1 MATSTS
7 PAQNKSVIIKWIIS
21 IALAAA
27 PLLISTGEMY
37 TVQAQRF
44 LAITIL
50 GIAILAFELM
60 SSFGVAIMLP
70 SLWVI
75 TGVTN
80 LPTAFSAWSSSN
92 SLTVLGALFL
102 SVVLDQTGLLKRL
115 GYWCLIKAKG
125 SFVSTMWA
133 LFIAILLINAVGF
146 VMTAVL
152 GFTFAY
158 ALYKV
163 LELKPSDKESQVLV
177 MTTMLAGIQSATFLY
192 CPITVTIMN
201 GAISAAWEGHTI
213 YWYQLIRDNV
223 PTLLF
228 CVIMMAAMLFWY
240 KRSTKG
246 QSISTDKGLEYFKK
260 AYADLGKMSTQE
272 KKGIAILLGL
282 MIYLM
287 TQPLHGLDSTY
298 AFLIVTFVYFI
309 PGVSLAN
316 SETVKTI
323 NWESWFTI
331 GCFLGVGTVAASTG
345 INTILAN
352 AMVPLVSSMGEYWSV
367 LGSLIFGTL
376 VNFVISPFAMLA
388 MLPGP
393 IISYCLQAGFDPM
406 PHIYAMYQA
415 KDILFF
421 PYEYPQYLILFSFGM
436 VKMGSMIKLCTIK
449 SLGFILFF
457 IAIMMPLWRL
467 VGIM

>member
-1 MATSTS
+1 MAT
-7 PAQNKSVIIKWIIS
+7 AIHQNKSVIMKWVIS
-21 IALAAA
+21 MILAIL
-27 PLLISTGEMY
+27 PLMIPTSEMY

-60 SSFGVAIMLP
+60 ASFGVAIMLP

-80 LPTAFSAWSSSN
+80 ITTAFSSFSSTN
-92 SLTVLGALFL
+92 ALTVLGALFL

-163 LELKPSDKESQVLV
+163 LELKPTDKEAQVIV

-201 GAISAAWEGHTI
+201 GAISAVWEGHAL
-213 YWYQLIRDNV
+213 YWHELLLDNS

-228 CVIMMAAMLFWY
+228 CILMMAATLVWY
-240 KRSTKG
+240 KHSTKG
-246 QSISTDKGLEYFKK
+246 QAISTEKGLDYFKK
-260 AYADLGKMSTQE
+260 AYADLGKMDKQE
-272 KKGIAILLGL
+272 KKGIVVLAGL
-282 MIYLM
+282 MLYLM

-298 AFLIVTFVYFI
+298 AFLIATFAYFI
-309 PGVSLAN
+309 PGISLADMN
-316 SETVKTI
+316 TVKAI

-331 GCFLGVGTVAASTG
+331 GCFLSVGTVAASTG
-345 INTILAN
+345 INAILAN
-352 AMVPLVSSMGEYWSV
+352 AMVPMVSSMGEYWSV

-436 VKMGSMIKLCTIK
+436 VKMGNMIKLCTAK
-449 SLGFILFF
+449 SVAFILFF
-457 IAIMMPLWRL
+457 IVIMMPLWRL
-467 VGIM
+467 TGIM

>member
-1 MATSTS
+1 MATVIRE
-7 PAQNKSVIIKWIIS
+7 NKSVLIKWLIS
-21 IALAAA
+21 IALAIM
-27 PLLISTGEMY
+27 PLLIATGETY

-50 GIAILAFELM
+50 GIALLAFELM
-60 SSFGVAIMLP
+60 TSFGVAIMLP
-70 SLWVI
+70 TLWVI

-80 LPTAFSAWSSSN
+80 MTTAFSSFSSGN
-92 SLTVLGALFL
+92 ALTTLGSLFL
-102 SVVLDQTGLLKRL
+102 AVVMDRTGLVKRL
-115 GYWCLIKAKG
+115 GYWSLIKAKG

-133 LFIAILLINAVGF
+133 LFIAILLISAVGF
-146 VMTAVL
+146 AMTAVL

-163 LELKPSDKESQVLV
+163 LELKPTDKEAQVIV
-177 MTTMLAGIQSATFLY
+177 MATMLAAIQSGTFLY
-192 CPITVTIMN
+192 CPITVTILN
-201 GAISAAWEGHTI
+201 GAVGAAWPGHPI
-213 YWYQLIRDNV
+213 YWYQLIRDNL

-228 CVIMMAAMLFWY
+228 CVLLMAAMLAWY

-246 QSISTDKGLEYFKK
+246 EAMSTEKGLEYFKK
-260 AYADLGKMSTQE
+260 AYADLGKMRTAE
-272 KKGIAILLGL
+272 KKGVLILIGL
-282 MIYLM
+282 MLYLM
-287 TQPLHGLDSTY
+287 SQPLHGLDTTY
-298 AFLIVTFVYFI
+298 AFLVATFVYFI
-309 PGVSLAN
+309 PGINLADM
-316 SETVKTI
+316 ETVKSV

-331 GCFLGVGTVAASTG
+331 GCFLSVGTVAASTG

-352 AMVPLVSSMGEYWSV
+352 AMVPIVSSMGEYWSV
-367 LGSLIFGTL
+367 FGSLIFGTL

-393 IISYCLQAGFDPM
+393 IISYCLQAGFDPL

-449 SLGFILFF
+449 SAAFMLFF
-457 IAIMMPLWRL
+457 VVIMMPLWRIM
-467 VGIM
+467 GIL